1 EVEPNRGHVGE
12 EGRREERR
20 DGAAARGGA
29 MRDVKREA
37 LSVKRGGVALG
48 VVMLGLL
55 CATVTVWAG
64 DLALGDPRQ
73 MTFKP
78 VEFTPPEPDRMVLEN
93 GMVVYLLE
101 DHELPLISMTAT
113 MRTGS
118 WLDPADKIGLASL
131 TGSIMRTGGGGGLSS
146 EQVDEELEQF
156 AGDVGISIGRQS
168 GSASLDVLSKD
179 LKRGLQIFAGLIRTP
194 AFEPARV
201 ELAKLQGIEGIR
213 RRQDNPGSIVGREFV
228 KLLYG
233 ADHPTARES
242 SIESITRITRDDLV
256 VFHRRTIHPNGMML
270 GVTGDFDKSAM
281 LALLREVFGDWKK
294 GEVPVLTIA
303 DVPQSPTARPVVRFV
318 NKDTSQTH
326 LRVGHLSIKEQDPD
340 YVALAIANDILGG
353 SSFRSRLFNDVRTK
367 RGLAYSVGS
376 RLNTGVHDQ
385 GVWLMRAETK
395 LPSTQ
400 EVITRFVA
408 NMERMRTE
416 LVTDSELAEAKE
428 AYVNSFVFSFAS
440 SSAIVGRLVELEY
453 DGLPKDFLQ
462 QLRARVIALT
472 KDEILAA
479 AKKHF
484 HPDRLTIVAVG
495 AGEALP
501 KLLSGF
507 GEVKE
512 IKLVPEG

>member
-1 EVEPNRGHVGE
+1 MKG
-12 EGRREERR
+12 
-20 DGAAARGGA
+20 
-29 MRDVKREA
+29 VKRETFN
-37 LSVKRGGVALG
+37 VKRGYLMLVAAIISL
-48 VVMLGLL
+48 
-55 CATVTVWAG
+55 TVPVLAACAG

-78 VEFTPPEPDRMVLEN
+78 VEFIPPEADRVVLEN

-101 DHELPLISMTAT
+101 DHELPLVSMIAT

-118 WLDPADKIGLASL
+118 WLDPGDKIGLASL
-131 TGSIMRTGGGGGLSS
+131 TGTTMRTGGGGGLSA
-146 EQVDEELEQF
+146 ERVDEELEQF
-156 AGDVGISIGRQS
+156 AGDIGISIGRQS

-179 LKRGLQIFAGLIRTP
+179 LKRGLQIFAGLLRAP

-201 ELAKLQGIEGIR
+201 ELAKLQAIENIR
-213 RRQDNPGSIVGREFV
+213 RRQDSPGSIVGREFV

-233 ADHPTARES
+233 ADHPSARES
-242 SIESITRITRDDLV
+242 SIGSITRITRDDLV
-256 VFHRRTIHPNGMML
+256 AFHRKTIHPNGLML
-270 GVTGDFDKSAM
+270 GVTGDFDKPAM
-281 LALLREVFGDWKK
+281 LALLRDVFGDWKK
-294 GEVPVLTIA
+294 GEVPVLKIA
-303 DVPQSPTARPVVRFV
+303 DVPQDPAAKPVVRFV
-318 NKDTSQTH
+318 NKETSQTH
-326 LRVGHLSIKEQDPD
+326 LRLGHLSIREHDPD

-376 RLNTGVHDQ
+376 RLNSGVHDQ
-385 GVWLMRAETK
+385 GIWLMRAETK

-400 EVITRFVA
+400 EVISRFVV

-440 SSAIVGRLVELEY
+440 ASSIVGRLVELEY

-462 QLRARVIALT
+462 QLRARVVALT
-472 KDEILAA
+472 KEEILAA

-484 HPDRLTIVAVG
+484 NPERLTIIAVG
-495 AGEALP
+495 PGEALP

-507 GEVKE
+507 GEAKE
-512 IKLVPEG
+512 IKLAPES

>member
-1 EVEPNRGHVGE
+1 MKSMT
-12 EGRREERR
+12 RETRN
-20 DGAAARGGA
+20 
-29 MRDVKREA
+29 VKR
-37 LSVKRGGVALG
+37 VGFV
-48 VVMLGLL
+48 L
-55 CATVTVWAG
+55 CSLIMAVTIPVLTACAG
-64 DLALGDPRQ
+64 SPALGDPRQ

-78 VEFTPPEPDRMVLEN
+78 VEFNPPEPDRVVLEN

-118 WLDPADKIGLASL
+118 WLDPVDKIGLASL
-131 TGSIMRTGGGGGLSS
+131 TGSVMRVGGGGGLSA
-146 EQVDEELEQF
+146 EKVDEELEQF
-156 AGDVGISIGRQS
+156 AGDLGISIGRQS

-179 LKRGLQIFAGLIRTP
+179 IKRGLQIFVGLIRAP
-194 AFEPARV
+194 AFEPARL
-201 ELAKLQGIEGIR
+201 ELAKLQVIEGIR

-228 KLLYG
+228 KLLFG

-242 SIESITRITRDDLV
+242 SIGSITRITRDDLV
-256 VFHRRTIHPNGMML
+256 AFHRKTIHPNGMIV
-270 GVTGDFDKSAM
+270 GVTGDFEKSAM
-281 LALLREVFGDWKK
+281 VALLREVFGDWKQ
-294 GEVPVLTIA
+294 GEVPALTIA
-303 DVPQSPTARPVVRFV
+303 DVPQSQTAKPVVRFV

-376 RLNTGVHDQ
+376 RLNSGVHDQ

-400 EVITRFVA
+400 EVIARFVA

-428 AYVNSFVFSFAS
+428 AYVNSFVFSFS
-440 SSAIVGRLVELEY
+440 SPSAIVGRLIELEY
-453 DGLPKDFLQ
+453 DGLPKDFIQ
-462 QLRARVIALT
+462 QVRARVIALT
-472 KDEILAA
+472 KEEILAA
-479 AKKHF
+479 SKKHF
-484 HPDRLTIVAVG
+484 SPQRLTIVAVG
-495 AGEALP
+495 SGEALL
-501 KLLSGF
+501 KVLSGF
-507 GEVKE
+507 GDVKE
-512 IKLVPEG
+512 IKLAPES

>member
-1 EVEPNRGHVGE
+1 
-12 EGRREERR
+12 
-20 DGAAARGGA
+20 
-29 MRDVKREA
+29 MRDVKRETRN
-37 LSVKRGGVALG
+37 VKRGGFILCSLIMAVAIP
-48 VVMLGLL
+48 LL
-55 CATVTVWAG
+55 AACAG
-64 DLALGDPRQ
+64 NPSLSDPRH

-78 VEFTPPEPDRMVLEN
+78 VEFTPPDPDRVVFEN
-93 GMVVYLLE
+93 GMVVYFLE
-101 DHELPLISMTAT
+101 DHELPLVSMTAT

-131 TGSIMRTGGGGGLSS
+131 TGSVMRTGGGGGLSA
-146 EQVDEELEQF
+146 EKVDEELEQF
-156 AGDVGISIGRQS
+156 AGDLSVSIGRQS

-179 LKRGLQIFAGLIRTP
+179 LKRGLQIFVGLIRTP

-201 ELAKLQGIEGIR
+201 ELAKLQAIEGIR
-213 RRQDNPGSIVGREFV
+213 RRHDNPGAIVGREFG

-233 ADHPTARES
+233 EDHPSARDS
-242 SIESITRITRDDLV
+242 TIQSITRITRDDMIA
-256 VFHRRTIHPNGMML
+256 FHRKTIHPNGIIL
-270 GVTGDFDKSAM
+270 GVIGDFDKSEM
-281 LALLREVFGDWKK
+281 LALLRDVFGDWKK
-294 GEVPVLTIA
+294 GEVPVLKIA
-303 DVPQSPTARPVVRFV
+303 DVPQSRPPKPIVRFV

-326 LRVGHLSIKEQDPD
+326 LRLGHLSIKQHDPD
-340 YVALAIANDILGG
+340 YVSLAIANDILGG

-400 EVITRFVA
+400 EVIARFVA

-428 AYVNSFVFSFAS
+428 AYVNSFVFSFGSPS
-440 SSAIVGRLVELEY
+440 SIVGRLIELEY

-462 QLRARVIALT
+462 QVRARVVALT
-472 KDEILAA
+472 KEEILAA

-484 HPDRLTIVAVG
+484 NPERLTIVAVG
-495 AGEALP
+495 SGEALP

-512 IKLVPEG
+512 IKLAPES

>member
-1 EVEPNRGHVGE
+1 
-12 EGRREERR
+12 
-20 DGAAARGGA
+20 
-29 MRDVKREA
+29 MMQVKRETFN
-37 LSVKRGGVALG
+37 VKRGYFILIAMIVALAMPVLAG
-48 VVMLGLL
+48 
-55 CATVTVWAG
+55 CAG
-64 DLALGDPRQ
+64 DRALGDPRQ

-78 VEFTPPEPDRMVLEN
+78 VEFTPPEPDRVVLDN

-118 WLDPADKIGLASL
+118 WLDPADKIGLAAM

-146 EQVDEELEQF
+146 KQVDEELEQF
-156 AGDVGISIGRQS
+156 AGDVGVSIGRQS

-179 LKRGLQIFAGLIRTP
+179 LKRGLQILAGLIRTP
-194 AFEPARV
+194 AFEPARI
-201 ELAKLQGIEGIR
+201 ELAKLQAIEGIR

-256 VFHRRTIHPNGMML
+256 VFHRKTIHPNGMML

-303 DVPQSPTARPVVRFV
+303 DVPQSPTAKPVVRFV

-326 LRVGHLSIKEQDPD
+326 LRLGHLSIKEQDPD

-400 EVITRFVA
+400 EVIARFVA
-408 NMERMRTE
+408 NIERMRTE

-440 SSAIVGRLVELEY
+440 SSAIVGRLIELEY

-484 HPDRLTIVAVG
+484 HPERLTIVAVG

-512 IKLVPEG
+512 IKLAPEG

>member
-1 EVEPNRGHVGE
+1 MRGL
-12 EGRREERR
+12 
-20 DGAAARGGA
+20 
-29 MRDVKREA
+29 KRETFNVKHETRNMKRW
-37 LSVKRGGVALG
+37 SVVLCPAIIAVAIP
-48 VVMLGLL
+48 MLAA
-55 CATVTVWAG
+55 CAG
-64 DLALGDPRQ
+64 DRTLSDPRQ

-78 VEFTPPEPDRMVLEN
+78 VEFTPPEPDRVVFEN
-93 GMVVYLLE
+93 GMIVYLLE
-101 DHELPLISMTAT
+101 DHELPLVSVTAT

-131 TGSIMRTGGGGGLSS
+131 TGSVMRTGGGGGLSA
-146 EQVDEELEQF
+146 EKVDEELEQF
-156 AGDVGISIGRQS
+156 AGGVGISIGRQS

-179 LKRGLQIFAGLIRTP
+179 LKRGLQIFTGLIRTP

-201 ELAKLQGIEGIR
+201 ELAKLQAIEGIR
-213 RRQDNPGSIVGREFV
+213 RRQDNPGAIVGREFV

-242 SIESITRITRDDLV
+242 SIGSITRITRDDLV
-256 VFHRRTIHPNGMML
+256 AFHRTTIHPNGIML

-281 LALLREVFGDWKK
+281 LALLRDVFGDWKK

-303 DVPQSPTARPVVRFV
+303 DVPQSQEAKPVVRFV
-318 NKDTSQTH
+318 NKETSQTH
-326 LRVGHLSIKEQDPD
+326 LRLGHLSIKEQDPD
-340 YVALAIANDILGG
+340 YVALAITNDILGG

-376 RLNTGVHDQ
+376 RLNAGVHDQ

-400 EVITRFVA
+400 EVIARFVA

-416 LVTDSELAEAKE
+416 LVTDGELAEAKE

-440 SSAIVGRLVELEY
+440 PSAIVGRLVELEY

-462 QLRARVIALT
+462 QVRARVVALT
-472 KDEILAA
+472 KEEILAA

-484 HPDRLTIVAVG
+484 NPERLTIIAVG
-495 AGEALP
+495 PGEVLP

-507 GEVKE
+507 GEVRE

>member
-1 EVEPNRGHVGE
+1 MKSMT
-12 EGRREERR
+12 RETRN
-20 DGAAARGGA
+20 
-29 MRDVKREA
+29 
-37 LSVKRGGVALG
+37 VKRGGFI
-48 VVMLGLL
+48 L
-55 CATVTVWAG
+55 CSLIMAVTIPVLAACAG
-64 DLALGDPRQ
+64 SPALGDPRQ

-78 VEFTPPEPDRMVLEN
+78 VEFTPPEPDRVVLEN

-118 WLDPADKIGLASL
+118 WLDPVDKIGLASL
-131 TGSIMRTGGGGGLSS
+131 TGSVMRVGGGGGLSA

-156 AGDVGISIGRQS
+156 AGDLGISIGRQS

-179 LKRGLQIFAGLIRTP
+179 IKRGLQIFVGLIRAP
-194 AFEPARV
+194 AFEPARL
-201 ELAKLQGIEGIR
+201 ELAKLQVIEGIR
-213 RRQDNPGSIVGREFV
+213 RRQDSPGSIVGREFV
-228 KLLYG
+228 KLLFG

-242 SIESITRITRDDLV
+242 SIESITRITRDDLIA
-256 VFHRRTIHPNGMML
+256 FHRKTIHPNGMIV

-281 LALLREVFGDWKK
+281 VALLREVFGDWKQ
-294 GEVPVLTIA
+294 GEVPALTIA
-303 DVPQSPTARPVVRFV
+303 DVPQSQTAKPVVRFV

-376 RLNTGVHDQ
+376 RLNSGVYDQ

-395 LPSTQ
+395 LLSTQ
-400 EVITRFVA
+400 EVIARFVA

-416 LVTDSELAEAKE
+416 LVADNELAEAKE

-440 SSAIVGRLVELEY
+440 PSAIIGRLISLEY

-472 KDEILAA
+472 KEEILAA
-479 AKKHF
+479 SKKHF
-484 HPDRLTIVAVG
+484 SPQRLTIVAVG
-495 AGEALP
+495 SGEALP
-501 KLLSGF
+501 KVLSGF
-507 GEVKE
+507 GDVKE
-512 IKLVPEG
+512 IKLAPES

>member
-1 EVEPNRGHVGE
+1 
-12 EGRREERR
+12 
-20 DGAAARGGA
+20 
-29 MRDVKREA
+29 MKDVKRETRN
-37 LSVKRGGVALG
+37 VKRGGFI
-48 VVMLGLL
+48 L
-55 CATVTVWAG
+55 CSLIMAATIPVLAACAG
-64 DLALGDPRQ
+64 SPALGDPRQ

-78 VEFTPPEPDRMVLEN
+78 VEFTPPEPDRVVLEN

-101 DHELPLISMTAT
+101 DHELPLISINAT
-113 MRTGS
+113 MRTGG
-118 WLDPADKIGLASL
+118 WLDPAGKIGLASL
-131 TGSIMRTGGGGGLSS
+131 TGSVMRVGGGAGLSA

-156 AGDVGISIGRQS
+156 AGDLSISIGRQS

-179 LKRGLQIFAGLIRTP
+179 IKRGLQIFGGLIRMP
-194 AFEPARV
+194 AFEPPRV
-201 ELAKLQGIEGIR
+201 ELAKLQAIEGIR

-228 KLLYG
+228 KALYG
-233 ADHPTARES
+233 ADHPSARES
-242 SIESITRITRDDLV
+242 SVESITRITRDDLIA
-256 VFHRRTIHPNGMML
+256 FHRKTIHPNGMIV

-281 LALLREVFGDWKK
+281 LTLLRDVFGDWKQ

-303 DVPQSPTARPVVRFV
+303 DVPQNPTAKPVVRFV
-318 NKDTSQTH
+318 NKETSQAH

-376 RLNTGVHDQ
+376 RLNSGVHDQ

-395 LPSTQ
+395 LLSTQ
-400 EVITRFVA
+400 EVIARFVA
-408 NMERMRTE
+408 NMERMRIE

-440 SSAIVGRLVELEY
+440 PSAIVGRLIVLEY

-462 QLRARVIALT
+462 QLRARVVALT
-472 KDEILAA
+472 KEEILAA
-479 AKKHF
+479 SKKHF
-484 HPDRLTIVAVG
+484 NPERLTIVAVG
-495 AGEALP
+495 SGEALP

-512 IKLVPEG
+512 IKLAPEG

>member
-1 EVEPNRGHVGE
+1 MMNVRKRVRGEGLGVRRSVTVVGLLI
-12 EGRREERR
+12 
-20 DGAAARGGA
+20 
-29 MRDVKREA
+29 MSILLPA
-37 LSVKRGGVALG
+37 LSA
-48 VVMLGLL
+48 
-55 CATVTVWAG
+55 CAAEM
-64 DLALGDPRQ
+64 ALGDPRQ
-73 MTFKP
+73 MTFKT
-78 VEFTPPEPDRMVLEN
+78 VEFTPPDADRVVLKN

-101 DHELPLISMTAT
+101 DHELPLVSMTAT

-118 WLDPADKIGLASL
+118 WLDPAEKIGLASL
-131 TGSIMRTGGGGGLSS
+131 TGSIMRSGGGGGLSA
-146 EQVDEELEQF
+146 ERVDEDLEQF
-156 AGDVGISIGRQS
+156 AGAIGISIGRQS

-201 ELAKLQGIEGIR
+201 ELAKLQAIEGIR
-213 RRQDNPGSIVGREFV
+213 RRQDNPGSIAGREFG

-233 ADHPTARES
+233 ADHPSARES
-242 SIESITRITRDDLV
+242 SIQSITRITRDDLAA
-256 VFHRRTIHPNGMML
+256 FHRKTIHPNGMML
-270 GVTGDFDKSAM
+270 GVTGDFDKSAI
-281 LALLREVFGDWKK
+281 LALLRDVFGDWEK

-303 DVPQSPTARPVVRFV
+303 DVPQSQTVKPVVRFV

-326 LRVGHLSIKEQDPD
+326 LRIGHLSIKEQDPD

-376 RLNTGVHDQ
+376 RLNSGVHDQ
-385 GVWLMRAETK
+385 GIWLMRAETK

-400 EVITRFVA
+400 EVTARFVA

-440 SSAIVGRLVELEY
+440 SSAIVGRLMELEY

-462 QLRARVIALT
+462 QLRARVVALT
-472 KDEILAA
+472 KEEILAA

-484 HPDRLTIVAVG
+484 NPERLTILAIG
-495 AGEALP
+495 SGEALP

-512 IKLVPEG
+512 IKLAPES

>member
-1 EVEPNRGHVGE
+1 
-12 EGRREERR
+12 
-20 DGAAARGGA
+20 
-29 MRDVKREA
+29 MRDVKRETRN
-37 LSVKRGGVALG
+37 VKRWGFVLCSIAMAVAIPVLAG
-48 VVMLGLL
+48 
-55 CATVTVWAG
+55 CAG

-78 VEFTPPEPDRMVLEN
+78 VEFTPPEPDRVVLEN
-93 GMVVYLLE
+93 GMIVYFLE

-118 WLDPADKIGLASL
+118 WLDPAERIGLASL
-131 TGSIMRTGGGGGLSS
+131 TGSVMRTGGGGGLSA
-146 EQVDEELEQF
+146 ERVDEELEQF

-201 ELAKLQGIEGIR
+201 ELAKLQAIEGIR

-228 KLLYG
+228 KLLFG
-233 ADHPTARES
+233 SDHPTARES
-242 SIESITRITRDDLV
+242 SIESITRVTRDDLV
-256 VFHRRTIHPNGMML
+256 AFHRKTIYPNGLML

-281 LALLREVFGDWKK
+281 LALLREVFGDWEK

-303 DVPQSPTARPVVRFV
+303 DVPQSPMAKPIVRFV
-318 NKDTSQTH
+318 NKETSQTH

-376 RLNTGVHDQ
+376 RLNSGVHDQ

-416 LVTDSELAEAKE
+416 LVTDRELAEAKE

-440 SSAIVGRLVELEY
+440 SSAIVGRLIELEY

-484 HPDRLTIVAVG
+484 NPERLTIVAVG
-495 AGEALP
+495 AGDALP

-512 IKLVPEG
+512 IKLAPEG

>member
-1 EVEPNRGHVGE
+1 
-12 EGRREERR
+12 
-20 DGAAARGGA
+20 
-29 MRDVKREA
+29 MRDVKREMRNVKPWNFVLCSMVIA
-37 LSVKRGGVALG
+37 VAVPLLSGCVGN
-48 VVMLGLL
+48 
-55 CATVTVWAG
+55 
-64 DLALGDPRQ
+64 LALGDPRQ
-73 MTFKP
+73 MTFTP
-78 VEFTPPEPDRMVLEN
+78 VEFTPPKPDRVVLEN
-93 GMVVYLLE
+93 GMVVYFLE

-118 WLDPADKIGLASL
+118 WLDPAEKIGLAAL

-179 LKRGLQIFAGLIRTP
+179 VKRGLQIFAGLIRTP

-201 ELAKLQGIEGIR
+201 ELAKLQAIEGIR

-242 SIESITRITRDDLV
+242 SSESVTRITRDDLV
-256 VFHRRTIHPNGMML
+256 AFHRKTIHPNGMTL
-270 GVTGDFDKSAM
+270 GVTGDFDRSAM
-281 LALLREVFGDWKK
+281 LALLREVFGDWKQ
-294 GEVPVLTIA
+294 GEVPVLAIA
-303 DVPQSPTARPVVRFV
+303 DVPQSPMAKPVVRFV
-318 NKDTSQTH
+318 NKETSQTH
-326 LRVGHLSIKEQDPD
+326 LRVGHLSIKENDSD

-367 RGLAYSVGS
+367 QGLAYSVGS
-376 RLNTGVHDQ
+376 RLNSGMHDQ

-400 EVITRFVA
+400 EVIARFLA

-440 SSAIVGRLVELEY
+440 SSAIVGRLMGLEY

-472 KDEILAA
+472 KEEILAA

-484 HPDRLTIVAVG
+484 NPERLTIVAVG
-495 AGEALP
+495 SGEALP

-507 GEVKE
+507 GEARE
-512 IKLVPEG
+512 ITLTPEN